1 MSKTAL
7 RKQLR
12 EMPREELEQV
22 VMELYESRKEV
33 KDYFDFYLDPDVD
46 RLMDRYRKLLLK
58 EASRCSRGYSRC
70 RISAI
75 RRLIKE
81 FSGFDSGREYEMEMM
96 VWARSGMYDTAR
108 QCTTGQ
114 PG

>member
-58 EASRCSRGYSRC
+58 EASRCSRGDSRC

-75 RRLIKE
+75 R
-81 FSGFDSGREYEMEMM
+81 
-96 VWARSGMYDTAR
+96 
-108 QCTTGQ
+108 
-114 PG
+114 

>member
-58 EASRCSRGYSRC
+58 EASRCSRGYS
-70 RISAI
+70 
-75 RRLIKE
+75 
-81 FSGFDSGREYEMEMM
+81 
-96 VWARSGMYDTAR
+96 
-108 QCTTGQ
+108 
-114 PG
+114 